1 MTDSLT
7 STSVFCLHSG
17 EARVLTEAQ
26 AGPLY
31 RVVGYPLSISCNVSG
46 FASMSTRKEFEFRI
60 KKPTNPTLDLNII
73 STTGQSFSYAI
84 YSQRVRSK
92 EITLTYVSPT
102 SVVFDLQNLKKSDE
116 GEYECT
122 VVNSE
127 TIYNGVYS
135 AQTTVK
141 GNQCTFQ
148 FEDKL

>member
-1 MTDSLT
+1 M
-7 STSVFCLHSG
+7 FCLHSG

-60 KKPTNPTLDLNII
+60 QNPTNPTIDINII

-84 YSQRVRSK
+84 YSQRVSSK

-102 SVVFDLQNLKKSDE
+102 SVVFELQNLKKSDE

-127 TIYNGVYS
+127 RVYNGVYS

-141 GNQCTFQ
+141 GNQFTFQ
-148 FEDKL
+148 FDDIL